1 MNPFKYGSVVEE
13 PFFFDRRDELKQIIE
28 TLKGGNNIV
37 LYAPRRY
44 GKTSLVIKAMGEL
57 ENDGYQC
64 IYIDFMTVYSRE
76 SFIETYSKAIFSKQ
90 SQWKKAL
97 KTFSDFVKGIK
108 PSLSFDANGNP
119 DFSINFLETKISN
132 LTLESVI
139 DLPEKLADAQHPTI
153 IVMDEFSHQRL
164 PMEQD
169 INKLNGANFEDL
181 LRSKIQHHKYLKYLF
196 LGSKTHLLN
205 DMFSSKNRPFY
216 NSALTM
222 NIGPL
227 PYQETVEFL
236 ISNFSDSKIILNES
250 NAAHLINMAE
260 NIPYYIQFLASVIWQ
275 DSVNT
280 SKTIGSEL
288 IEKNVD
294 KILEMKQDYYFEIFD
309 RCTIYQKKLL
319 RALAISGQNIYSND
333 YAREFRLS
341 VPSTTQKAIEGLIN
355 DGIIDKQGNQ
365 YIFNDPFFRRY
376 LLRLPA

>member
-1 MNPFKYGSVVEE
+1 MNPFKYGTVVEE
-13 PFFFDRRDELKQIIE
+13 PFFIDRRDELKQIIE

-44 GKTSLVIKAMGEL
+44 GKTSLVIKAMNEL
-57 ENDGYQC
+57 EKDGYRC
-64 IYIDFMTVYSRE
+64 IYLDFMTIYSRE
-76 SFIETYSKAIFSKQ
+76 SFIETYSKAILSRQ

-108 PSLSFDANGNP
+108 PLLSFDANGNP
-119 DFSINFLETKISN
+119 EFSIDFIETKISN

-139 DLPEKLADAQHPTI
+139 DLPEKLTDTKHPI
-153 IVMDEFSHQRL
+153 IIIMDEF
-164 PMEQD
+164 QD
-169 INKLNGANFEDL
+169 IQKLNGEKFENI
-181 LRSKIQHHKYLKYLF
+181 LRSKIQHHKHLNYLF

-205 DMFSSKNRPFY
+205 DMFSNKNRPFY

-236 ISNFSDSKIILNES
+236 ISHFSDSKIILNES

-275 DSVNT
+275 DIVNT
-280 SKTIGSEL
+280 SKTIDPEL

-294 KILEMKQDYYFEIFD
+294 KVLEMKQDYYFELFD

-319 RALAISGQNIYSND
+319 RALAIRGQNIYSND

-341 VPSTTQKAIEGLIN
+341 APSTTQKAIEGLIN
-355 DGIIDKQGNQ
+355 AGIIDKQGNQ